1 MTTDCTY
8 KIIISI
14 SHHRIAYEYWQRDGE
29 NKIAP
34 MPVGKWPAP
43 LAFFCS
49 SNGIVM
55 GEDAERAVRQGT
67 KNAFEGYFDRL
78 ADNVTYTLGDQTKPL
93 RNILL
98 DASEAIFRDFFH
110 NVLYDRIGA
119 LSDNRAHMPLTIV
132 CESDV
137 TSPEQ
142 ALLIGMF
149 KDSGYARVRLVK
161 YEKYIEQYVKK
172 TLAERYDCDKVVVA
186 WAEGPDLTF
195 TLFDAIGRS
204 EPVSMTCPGLGIDPR
219 KDYVKNQLWT
229 RIKNYNGFLR
239 REDEEDAIDRA
250 ATNFLNSQLP
260 MINSSLLLSDGST
273 LYYSLNKT
281 YIDNFLSDEGASIKN
296 ALRAFL
302 QQNGIENRARVV
314 MLLRGVAADNS
325 YFEQNLN
332 QGFSETIKT
341 NRSLRESAMKLII
354 ADDSTDD
361 DGITGITVTPPTP
374 PGGDKALKKEWR
386 QLKASANGKARSGNA
401 DAALQ
406 MLRDFYSKCSAC
418 PDTENLLTEINA
430 EIKRLD
436 MSGNTPTQTGPDQ
449 PIDPPINLAEVTRMK
464 RKWIDIRRFAIY
476 KERNK
481 AANEA
486 LSILLSFVDEVSKVP
501 GAEDILKSAN
511 DLIANLNGMP
521 SNEEPVR
528 KPTRTTVV
536 QTPAP
541 TAEDPGKELIRKGL
555 IKEARDWYRNQ
566 SNTQMAKLL
575 TDIIRAEKSLERR
588 KTDLDTCRKSKNK
601 EQIKRIIDEL
611 LGYIDLCEKAGVNA
625 AEYKT
630 LLVDYKKI

>member
-1 MTTDCTY
+1 MTTDCSY

-29 NKIAP
+29 NKIVP

-55 GEDAERAVRQGT
+55 GEEAERAVRLGT

-219 KDYVKNQLWT
+219 KDYVKNQLWI

-296 ALRAFL
+296 ALRTFL

-325 YFEQNLN
+325 YLEQNLS

-361 DGITGITVTPPTP
+361 GITVPLPPSSP
-374 PGGDKALKKEWR
+374 SDDNDDANKLKALKKEWR
-386 QLKASANGKARSGNA
+386 LLKASANGKARSGNT

-406 MLRDFYSKCSAC
+406 MLRGFYSKCSAC
-418 PDTENLLTEINA
+418 PDLLTEINA
-430 EIKRLD
+430 EIERLSK
-436 MSGNTPTQTGPDQ
+436 SGNNLPQPDPDPT
-449 PIDPPINLAEVTRMK
+449 IDPDPVIDPAEVTRMK

-481 AANEA
+481 ASNEA
-486 LSILLSFVDEVSKVP
+486 LAILLSFVDEVSKVP

-511 DLIANLNGMP
+511 DLIAKLNGMP
-521 SNEEPVR
+521 STEETVEHG
-528 KPTRTTVV
+528 PT
-536 QTPAP
+536 P
-541 TAEDPGKELIRKGL
+541 TDKDQGKELIRIGR

-575 TDIIRAEKSLERR
+575 TEIIRSEKSVAPR
-588 KTDLDTCRKSKNK
+588 KAAIDTYRKSKNR

-611 LGYIDLCEKAGVNA
+611 QAHIDLCENAGVNA

-630 LLVDYKKI
+630 LLIEYKKI